1 MWNCLN
7 SSTLL
12 QLLQWESPQPYYTW
26 DELLEKTQI
35 KFLIQ
40 AHVWEVGRITSE
52 SNWEL
57 RNFRCHGEQRKRKE
71 LPETE
76 QGCGQIKLLSRVRL
90 CWPRQEGLDRSHEGL
105 LLLPLLLRLV
115 ISILSNLSLP
125 YWFKLDLWDK
135 WFLFL
140 YIIKLKNHLLIWGNE
155 LNATRRL

>member
-1 MWNCLN
+1 MLSTALSEKRLESQVKLLKLVHTSPA
-7 SSTLL
+7 SSVRITTALL
-12 QLLQWESPQPYYTW
+12 HLGRASGKNT
-26 DELLEKTQI
+26 

-76 QGCGQIKLLSRVRL
+76 QGCGQIKLLSRVSL

-115 ISILSNLSLP
+115 ISILSDLSLP

-135 WFLFL
+135 
-140 YIIKLKNHLLIWGNE
+140 
-155 LNATRRL
+155 